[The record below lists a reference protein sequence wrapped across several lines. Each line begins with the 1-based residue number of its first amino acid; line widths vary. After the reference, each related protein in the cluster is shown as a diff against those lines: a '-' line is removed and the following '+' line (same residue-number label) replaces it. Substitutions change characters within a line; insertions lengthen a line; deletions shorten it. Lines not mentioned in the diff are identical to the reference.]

1 MVMGAVD
8 VVMGRDGNEIEEGEV
23 MERGRC
29 GIERG
34 MCGNGSV
41 CVVIKRGRR
50 GNGMGRCGN

>member
-1 MVMGAVD
+1 MVMGRA
-8 VVMGRDGNEIEEGEV
+8 GNEIEEGEV
-23 MERGRC
+23 IERGRC

-41 CVVIKRGRR
+41 CVVMKRGRR